1 MRRQDDD
8 LELRLLG
15 ARAPHERH
23 AIHDGHAEIGDED
36 VEALGFQPA
45 DRGGA
50 VGRLLHVVTVRFQCL
65 GQERAHALVVVDH
78 QDAGHQSSVR
88 AAVQGITTLNSAP
101 PSGCVYAVTAP
112 PCSSTMRLAT
122 ARPSPVPWARVV

>member
-1 MRRQDDD
+1 MCRQDDD

-78 QDAGHQSSVR
+78 QDAGHRS
-88 AAVQGITTLNSAP
+88 AVQGITTRNSAP
-101 PSGCVYAVTAP
+101 PSG
-112 PCSSTMRLAT
+112 
-122 ARPSPVPWARVV
+122 